1 MTYKNI
7 QVSPTE
13 VMVANRFRSIVHEDI
28 PEIVYRKTSIKN
40 PQRLLEHGPR
50 NPGVRDLAFI
60 GDPVSIRTLA

>member
-1 MTYKNI
+1 
-7 QVSPTE
+7 
-13 VMVANRFRSIVHEDI
+13 MVANRFRSIVHEDI